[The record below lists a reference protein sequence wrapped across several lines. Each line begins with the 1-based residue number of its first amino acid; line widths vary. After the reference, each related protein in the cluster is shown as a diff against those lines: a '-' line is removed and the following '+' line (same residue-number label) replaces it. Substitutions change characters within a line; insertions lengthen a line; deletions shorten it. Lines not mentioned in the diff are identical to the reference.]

1 MYWQVYFHPTSRS
14 AEVILTKALHR
25 AKQLYEEGYP
35 FEWVP
40 ESLRAFFEDRV
51 TVEDYVALDESVLV
65 TAFHMWQ
72 QEADPILSDLSDRF
86 LNRRLFQYIDFNPAT
101 EYVRFGELERLFRE
115 AGLDPDYYLVALS
128 SSDLPYDL
136 YRPGEENERVPIQLI
151 QPDGNKI
158 ELSKA
163 SDIVQSISGKRRTSH
178 KLYFPEDVLRAGKEE
193 HPLYE
198 RILNKLGSGT

>member
-1 MYWQVYFHPTSRS
+1 NKLVISLVSSQIDADRMDYLQRDSFYTGVSYGHFDMERILRVMRPTEDEVVIKTSGMHAVEDYIMSRYQMYWQVYFHPTSLS

-86 LNRRLFQYIDFNPAT
+86 LNRRLFQYIDFNP
-101 EYVRFGELERLFRE
+101 
-115 AGLDPDYYLVALS
+115 
-128 SSDLPYDL
+128 
-136 YRPGEENERVPIQLI
+136 
-151 QPDGNKI
+151 
-158 ELSKA
+158 
-163 SDIVQSISGKRRTSH
+163 
-178 KLYFPEDVLRAGKEE
+178 
-193 HPLYE
+193 
-198 RILNKLGSGT
+198 